1 MSNAVKNTVGQIFN
15 EIADGLRN
23 GSFGEKVRIGL
34 TLSGSEHGVQ
44 NMLEAA
50 ALVKE
55 KDSSIELVLIGPKN
69 DLGFETHEA
78 EGQEA
83 EHKVMEELLD
93 SGSISCCV
101 TNHYNFPIGVSTVGR
116 VVTPAKGKDM
126 IVATTTGTSAT
137 NRIEAMVRNAI
148 AGIITAKSIG
158 IKNPKLGILNVEGS
172 RGTEKILKELKS
184 KGYDIDFAESARADG
199 GAVMRG
205 NDLLLATPDVMVM
218 DSLTGNLMIKIFSSY
233 TTGGSYEAFG
243 YGYGPGIGK
252 NYARNVFI
260 VSRASGAPLV
270 ANAIIYAAQAAR
282 GDINKIAVEEYK
294 KADKAGFE
302 SILAEQ
308 ANKDKGAVA
317 EDVKVPEKEVVTA
330 QLSGIDIMD
339 LDDAVLVLWK
349 EGIYAESGMGC
360 TGPIVLVSEKNKEKA
375 AEILV
380 AADYMAGEKIGC

>member
-15 EIADGLRN
+15 EIADGLRS

-34 TLSGSEHGVQ
+34 TLSGSEHGVE

-50 ALVKE
+50 KLAKA
-55 KDSSIELVLIGPKN
+55 KDSSIDVVLIGPKN

-78 EGQEA
+78 NGQEE
-83 EHKVMEELLD
+83 EHKVMEQLLD
-93 SGSISCCV
+93 SGEISACV

-116 VVTPAKGKDM
+116 VSTPAKGKDM

-137 NRIEAMVRNAI
+137 NRVEAMVRNAI

-158 IKNPKLGILNVEGS
+158 IENPKLGILNVEGS
-172 RGTEKILKELKS
+172 RGTEKVLKELKS
-184 KGYDIDFAESARADG
+184 KGYEIDFAESQRADG

-205 NDLLLATPDVMVM
+205 NDLLLGTPDVMVM
-218 DSLTGNLMIKIFSSY
+218 DSLIGNLMIKIFSSY

-252 NYARNVFI
+252 NYDRSVFI
-260 VSRASGAPLV
+260 VSRASGAPLI
-270 ANAIIYAAQAAR
+270 ANAITYAAATAR
-282 GDINKIAVEEYK
+282 GNINEIAKSEYA

-302 SILAEQ
+302 ALLSDLSKEKASVE
-308 ANKDKGAVA
+308 
-317 EDVKVPEKEVVTA
+317 EVKAPAKEVVTA

-339 LDDAVLVLWK
+339 LDDAVMVLWK

-360 TGPIVLVSEKNKEKA
+360 TGPIVLVSDANQAKA
-375 AEILV
+375 TEILI
-380 AADYMAGEKIGC
+380 AADYMAGEKSDC

>member
-1 MSNAVKNTVGQIFN
+1 MSNSVKNTVGQIFN
-15 EIADGLRN
+15 EIADGLRS

-34 TLSGSEHGVQ
+34 TLSGSEHGVE

-50 ALVKE
+50 KLVRE
-55 KDSSIELVLIGPKN
+55 KDKSIELVLIGPKN
-69 DLGFETHEA
+69 DLDFELHEA
-78 EGQEA
+78 SGQEE

-116 VVTPAKGKDM
+116 VVTPAKAKDM

-148 AGIITAKSIG
+148 SGIITAKSIG
-158 IKNPKLGILNVEGS
+158 IENPKIGILNVEGS
-172 RGTEKILKELKS
+172 RGTEKILKELKAN
-184 KGYDIDFAESARADG
+184 GYDIEFAESARADG

-205 NDLLLATPDVMVM
+205 NDLLLGTPDVMVM

-233 TTGGSYEAFG
+233 TTGGSFEAFG
-243 YGYGPGIGK
+243 YGYGPGVGK
-252 NYARNVFI
+252 NYDRNVFI

-270 ANAIIYAAQAAR
+270 ANAVTYAAMAAR
-282 GDINKIAVEEYK
+282 GNINEVAKAEYSS
-294 KADKAGFE
+294 ADKAGLE
-302 SILAEQ
+302 SLLAELSKEK
-308 ANKDKGAVA
+308 ASV
-317 EDVKVPEKEVVTA
+317 EEVKAPEKEVVTA

-339 LDDAVLVLWK
+339 LDDAVQVLWK

-360 TGPIVLVSEKNKEKA
+360 TGPIVLVSEANQNKA

-380 AADYMAGEKIGC
+380 AAGYMAGEKIGC